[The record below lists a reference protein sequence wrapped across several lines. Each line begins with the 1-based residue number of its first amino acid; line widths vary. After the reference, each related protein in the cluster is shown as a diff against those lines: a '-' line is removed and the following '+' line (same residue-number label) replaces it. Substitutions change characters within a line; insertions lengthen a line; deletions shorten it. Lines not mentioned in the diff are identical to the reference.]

1 VKRLPA
7 TVALLALAFAGRLA
21 NGLSQPFWT
30 EDERQVYLIG
40 LRAFA
45 RGDWPYFGADVVWTG
60 GQLPGA
66 LQGLLIRWPLALWQ
80 APEAPIVLLNLLSF
94 GALALLA
101 WYLRRRVPETPG
113 WLIWIGLFTLPWTL
127 NFSTHIV
134 NTSYVLPG
142 AIVFFV
148 GFLEGAPAFRTGALP
163 LWLAW
168 AGMGAGLCFVVQMHM
183 SWVLLPPYVIAAAV
197 SLVARGPA
205 APDAGRVRPL
215 AEAAGGF
222 ALGSAL
228 TGSVLAPTLLTFGW
242 AAGGAD
248 RVVAIHPR
256 GPIDLLTVTARV
268 LSFAS
273 FETNRFLGLSSAE
286 RVYFLWREWWAAPF
300 VLIATLVGLLQP
312 IAMAITPFVGGRR
325 DAGWTRIVWLTS
337 ATILW
342 VYASFFFSVR
352 GPLAHSYYVVFPIAA
367 TYAVYCWPRLTKR
380 PGVDLFQWTR
390 VAAWTLASGVVMH
403 AALAIDKAPRQSLYV
418 DRALVV
424 AAIAAPNDRFLG
436 DRRDSLQQ
444 TQDRRPRAID
454 PVPNP
459 DAYLRA
465 NPDEDLTIVEA
476 RWAPVVRG
484 RVSRFVVRVRNRSA
498 AAAYLDLRYATEY
511 LAAGNAVIATRE
523 GVIKQ
528 ILQPGEARTWSEL
541 TDGFVPSGAAG
552 ATIHLTGAEKC
563 IPLPRSY

>member
-21 NGLSQPFWT
+21 YGLSQQFWT

-40 LRAFA
+40 LRSFA

-66 LQGLLIRWPLALWQ
+66 LQGLLIRWPLALWH
-80 APEAPIVLLNLLSF
+80 APEAPFVLLNLLSF
-94 GALALLA
+94 GALALFA
-101 WYLRRRVPETPG
+101 WYLRRRVPATPG
-113 WLIWIGLFTLPWTL
+113 WLIWVGLFTLPWTL

-148 GFLEGAPAFRTGALP
+148 GFLEGAPVFRKGALP

-168 AGMGAGLCFVVQMHM
+168 ACMGAGLFFVAQMHM
-183 SWVLLPPYVIAAAV
+183 SWVLLPPYVLAAGV
-197 SLVARGPA
+197 SLVATGTGPA
-205 APDAGRVRPL
+205 PTGRVRAL

-222 ALGSAL
+222 LAGSAV
-228 TGSVLAPTLLTFGW
+228 TGSLLVPTLLRFGW
-242 AAGGAD
+242 AAGGVD
-248 RVVAIHPR
+248 RAVAVHPR
-256 GPIDLLTVTARV
+256 GPLDLLLVTARV

-273 FETNRFLGLSSAE
+273 FETNRFLGLSTAE

-312 IAMAITPFVGGRR
+312 IAMALTPFVRGRR
-325 DAGWTRIVWLTS
+325 DADWTRIAWLMG

-342 VYASFFFSVR
+342 VYASFFLSVR
-352 GPLAHSYYVVFPIAA
+352 GPLAHSYYVVFPVAA
-367 TYAVYCWPRLTKR
+367 TYAVYCWPRLTMR
-380 PGVDLFQWTR
+380 PGVDLLQWTR
-390 VAAWTLASGVVMH
+390 VAAWTLASGIVMH

-418 DRALVV
+418 DRALVA
-424 AAIAAPNDRFLG
+424 AAIAAPDDRFLG
-436 DRRDSLQQ
+436 DRRDSLQE
-444 TQDRRPRAID
+444 TQDRHPRAID
-454 PVPNP
+454 PVPDP

-465 NPDEDLTIVEA
+465 QPDEDLTIVEA
-476 RWAPVVRG
+476 TWAPVVRG
-484 RVSRFVVRVRNRSA
+484 RVSRFVVSVRNRSA

-511 LAAGNAVIATRE
+511 LAAGNAVIATRG

-528 ILQPGEARTWSEL
+528 VLQPGETRTWSEL
-541 TDGFVPSGAAG
+541 TDGFVPTGAAG
-552 ATIHLTGAEKC
+552 ATIRLIGAEKC